1 MNFLKIDDEKRAK
14 LYNLIFYV
22 ALTIELLLMIY
33 EKSDFPDPGSY
44 ISVFNGSF
52 YGYVFRGTFVLALAI
67 VLLMKHSRREWI
79 ILAAVFV
86 FTFICYRISGKNDL
100 LRLFAFMA
108 AARDIDLKKVMKYIF
123 FVSLSGFAL
132 IALLSVIGVVGDIS
146 LTTDFGRDIENERR
160 YVFGFGHPN
169 TLYGCIFSLSAM
181 WMWLYGKKSGIIRWL
196 LVLTFNIV
204 ICLLSKSKTALAIC
218 ILMFATGLVVRYWN
232 KIAECRIIYIL
243 TALVTPVFCVAFS
256 VWSACVSYIPRYHQ
270 EMKCHNFISAI
281 DELLT
286 NRIHDLYRGNE
297 RHAGA
302 IETWKLF
309 SDRMSEET
317 FDMGWVRLFYWYGII
332 PAVIISL
339 LVLLLIYI
347 CYKKKDAMTLVL
359 ILSLSIYTIV
369 EATFVSRFIGRL
381 FIFPIAAVYL
391 YDLLKKKSDIET

>member
-1 MNFLKIDDEKRAK
+1 MSEDKRTR
-14 LYNLIFYV
+14 LSNLIFYI
-22 ALTIELLLMIY
+22 ALTIELVLMIA
-33 EKSDFPDPGSY
+33 EKSE
-44 ISVFNGSF
+44 ISLHDCESMVFKC
-52 YGYVFRGTFVLALAI
+52 TFALTVLAVI
-67 VLLMKHSRREWI
+67 IMKHGKREWI
-79 ILAAVFV
+79 AIGVIAA
-86 FTFICYRISGKNDL
+86 FTFICWRFFSGKNEL
-100 LRLFAFMA
+100 LRFSMFMI

-123 FVSLSGFAL
+123 YVSLAGFAL
-132 IALLSVIGVVGDIS
+132 IALLSVVGVLGNIYMI
-146 LTTDFGRDIENERR
+146 TDYGRDNAQELR

-169 TLYGCIFSLSAM
+169 TLYGCVFALSAM
-181 WMWLYGKKSGIIRWL
+181 WMWIYGQKSRIISWL
-196 LVLTFNIV
+196 LALAFNV
-204 ICLLSKSKTALAIC
+204 AICLLSKSKTALAIC
-218 ILMFATGLVVRYWN
+218 IIMFATGLLVRYWN

-339 LVLLLIYI
+339 LVILLIYI
-347 CYKKKDAMTLVL
+347 CYKKKDAMTLVI
-359 ILSLSIYTIV
+359 ILSLSIYTVV

-381 FIFPIAAVYL
+381 FIFPIAAIYL
-391 YDLLKKKSDIET
+391 WEFFSRDKIKEERS